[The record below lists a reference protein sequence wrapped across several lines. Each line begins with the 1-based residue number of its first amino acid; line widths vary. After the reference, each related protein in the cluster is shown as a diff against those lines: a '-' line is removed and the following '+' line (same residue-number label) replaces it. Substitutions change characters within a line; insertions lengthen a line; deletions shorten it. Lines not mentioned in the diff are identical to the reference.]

1 MLHVDVAEQLTSEL
15 AASGLGGT
23 PLPSMPGFTAGTS
36 CLKPPLGCIRDMLK
50 SGQSTNV
57 SS

>member
-1 MLHVDVAEQLTSEL
+1 MLHVDVAKQLTSEL

-36 CLKPPLGCIRDMLK
+36 CLKPPLGCIRGVLR
-50 SGQSTNV
+50 SG
-57 SS
+57 